1 MNITPTSLAPQC
13 FNACQGRY
21 DQLHIFLWVSD
32 IGFVETTMSFI
43 SYIKGAL
50 LLVKWRLMQQVY
62 LQYHTSFGNTTI
74 RLVKWRL
81 MQRVYLQYHTSF
93 GNTTIRLV
101 KWRLMQ
107 WVYLQ
112 YHTSFGNTTIR
123 LVKWRL
129 MQWVYLQC
137 HTSFGNT
144 TIRLVK
150 TCLNNV
156 SIYILY
162 ITTIISSNCPTKLT
176 VLTDND
182 LMCYFKWI

>member
-13 FNACQGRY
+13 FNACQERY

-50 LLVKWRLMQQVY
+50 LLVKWRLMQ
-62 LQYHTSFGNTTI
+62 
-74 RLVKWRL
+74 
-81 MQRVYLQYHTSF
+81 RVYLQYHTSF
-93 GNTTIRLV
+93 GNT
-101 KWRLMQ
+101 
-107 WVYLQ
+107 
-112 YHTSFGNTTIR
+112 NIR

-162 ITTIISSNCPTKLT
+162 ITTIISSNCTRNWP
-176 VLTDND
+176 
-182 LMCYFKWI
+182 F